1 MLPLDSE
8 SDSISSRLT
17 ELLQAWRYPLLLLF
31 VGLILLAGVILFAK
45 GFFNRESGKV
55 EVIEATS
62 AGTLV
67 QKNIVVEVVGA
78 VENPGVY
85 ELETGSR
92 IEEALQKAGGVTPNA
107 DYEWMS
113 KFLNRA
119 AKVTDGQKIYIPN
132 ANTVTISEQKQ
143 QEVLSANNL
152 TPIETQSVSRTIITE
167 NVKSGVNINTASTT
181 DLDKLPGIG
190 PVYAQKIVDHR
201 PYSTVDELLT
211 KKVIP
216 AKTFEKIKGEIRVY

>member
-17 ELLQAWRYPLLLLF
+17 ELLQAWRYPLLLFF

-62 AGTLV
+62 SGTLV

-85 ELETGSR
+85 ELETGPPFQTKC
-92 IEEALQKAGGVTPNA
+92 AT
-107 DYEWMS
+107 
-113 KFLNRA
+113 
-119 AKVTDGQKIYIPN
+119 
-132 ANTVTISEQKQ
+132 
-143 QEVLSANNL
+143 
-152 TPIETQSVSRTIITE
+152 
-167 NVKSGVNINTASTT
+167 TAPFPRS
-181 DLDKLPGIG
+181 
-190 PVYAQKIVDHR
+190 
-201 PYSTVDELLT
+201 
-211 KKVIP
+211 
-216 AKTFEKIKGEIRVY
+216 